1 MSSKCKEHSTNKEG
15 NNSHGFN
22 YWTNNFP
29 KVIVVIHKKIVTLS
43 ELHTF

>member
-22 YWTNNFP
+22 YWTNFP
-29 KVIVVIHKKIVTLS
+29 KVIVVIHKEIVTLS

>member
-22 YWTNNFP
+22 NFP
-29 KVIVVIHKKIVTLS
+29 KVIVVIHEEIVTLS